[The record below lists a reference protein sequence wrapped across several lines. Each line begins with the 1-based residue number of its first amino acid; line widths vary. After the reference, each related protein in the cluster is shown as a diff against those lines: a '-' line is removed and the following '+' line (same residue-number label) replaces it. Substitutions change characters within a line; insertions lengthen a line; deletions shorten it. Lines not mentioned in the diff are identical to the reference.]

1 MSMDSETTENV
12 QKDNTSAGSEANG
25 TSVTNTV
32 QVDFQDLTTVYIT
45 ASSDNGAYVKF
56 GFMTV
61 DVKTNENLGTG
72 GAYGDTSLDG
82 VIFGVGYNRNLDN
95 GTFLRLEANMMDLDG
110 TTLTNTV
117 DSDKSVKADGIEG
130 YGARVSIGRSF

>member
-1 MSMDSETTENV
+1 MDSETTENV
-12 QKDNTSAGSEANG
+12 QQDGPGEPNG
-25 TSVTNTV
+25 TEVTNTV
-32 QVDFQDLTTVYIT
+32 QVDFQDLTTIYATI
-45 ASSDNGAYVKF
+45 ALNDNMYFKA

-61 DVKTNENLGTG
+61 DVVTNESLGTG

-82 VIFGVGYNRNLDN
+82 YMLGLGYNRDLDN

-110 TTLTNTV
+110 MTLTNTA
-117 DSDKSVKADGIEG
+117 DSDKSVKADGIDG